1 MHDKSMRLLVLALLF
16 AGAASHAASVAPV
29 AARHGMVVTAQE
41 QATRIG
47 VEVLRNGGNAID
59 AAVAVGY
66 ALAVVYPAAGNL
78 GGGGFMTLQLADGR
92 KTFIDF
98 RETAPLAATA
108 TSGPTGGVSGP
119 GWFSPIPC
127 RSARDAARSF
137 VATAPSPSPRIF

>member
-1 MHDKSMRLLVLALLF
+1 MLVKQTSLLVLAALF
-16 AGAASHAASVAPV
+16 SAPATLAASQAPIAAKN
-29 AARHGMVVTAQE
+29 GMVVTAQE

-108 TSGPTGGVSGP
+108 TMYLDVNGNVVPDRSTRGYLAVAVP
-119 GWFSPIPC
+119 G
-127 RSARDAARSF
+127 
-137 VATAPSPSPRIF
+137 T